1 MQNRVDSDTTSQ
13 IHPINTQYL
22 LSSEPH
28 RLYGDRG
35 GNLLEVAVERLS
47 HTVIATLYSH
57 GGIIAVGYH
66 DATTDG
72 QLSFETS
79 YILQTDGRIL
89 PFQSS
94 F

>member
-35 GNLLEVAVERLS
+35 GNLLEIAVERFSRTILG
-47 HTVIATLYSH
+47 TLYSH
-57 GGIIAVGYH
+57 GGIIAIGYH

-72 QLSFETS
+72 QLSFEAS
-79 YILQTDGRIL
+79 YILQTDGWVL

-94 F
+94 L